1 MKFEITHTTNYEY
14 PQPAS
19 LGHNVVYQ
27 VPGDYDFQQVN
38 KFDCF
43 IQPEPN
49 YLVSRRDFFDNQYIY
64 FSIQKSH
71 QKLNV
76 IVKSQVDTT
85 TPSWFNIQPET
96 TKPWEDVVKWLHTN
110 AAESDIRQFYLE
122 SAHVTFIPGI
132 KEYAL
137 QSFTSRRPILEAMND
152 LNQRIFKDFKFTP
165 GFTDITT
172 PLADVF
178 EYKKGVCQDFAHF
191 ALACLRSVG
200 LSARYVSG
208 YIETLPPPGKPK
220 LPGADASHA
229 WVALYIPDAGW
240 VEFDVTNNLLVNDKH
255 VRVAV
260 GRDFADIVPLKGI
273 VYSGGGQKMV
283 VSVDVKELE

>member
-1 MKFEITHTTNYEY
+1 MKFEITHTTYYEY

-27 VPGDYDFQQVN
+27 VPGNYDFQQVN
-38 KFDCF
+38 KFDCV
-43 IQPEPN
+43 IHPEPN
-49 YLVSRRDFFDNQYIY
+49 YLVKRRDFFDNEYIY

-76 IVKSQVDTT
+76 VVKSQVDTV
-85 TPSWFNIQPET
+85 TPSWISILPQN
-96 TKPWEDVVKWLHTN
+96 TKPWEDVVTWLHTN

-122 SAHVTFIPGI
+122 SDHVTFIPGI

-137 QSFTSRRPILEAMND
+137 QSFTPRRPILEAMND
-152 LNQRIFKDFKFTP
+152 LNLRIFKDFKFTP

-229 WVALYIPDAGW
+229 WVALYIPNAGW

-283 VSVDVKELE
+283 VSVDVKEIE

>member
-1 MKFEITHTTNYEY
+1 MKFEITHTTYYEY

-19 LGHNVVYQ
+19 LGHNMVYQ
-27 VPGDYDFQQVN
+27 VPGNYDFQQVN
-38 KFDCF
+38 KFDCT

-49 YLVSRRDFFDNQYIY
+49 YLVRRRDFFDNQYIY

-71 QKLNV
+71 QKLSV
-76 IVKSQVDTT
+76 VVKSQVDTA
-85 TPSWFNIQPET
+85 TPSWTNIQPQK
-96 TKPWEDVVKWLHTN
+96 TKPWEDVVTWLHTS

-122 SAHVTFIPGI
+122 SDHVTFIPGI

-137 QSFTSRRPILEAMND
+137 QSFTPRRPILEAMND
-152 LNQRIFKDFKFTP
+152 LNLRIFKDFKFTP

-283 VSVDVKELE
+283 VSVDVKEIE